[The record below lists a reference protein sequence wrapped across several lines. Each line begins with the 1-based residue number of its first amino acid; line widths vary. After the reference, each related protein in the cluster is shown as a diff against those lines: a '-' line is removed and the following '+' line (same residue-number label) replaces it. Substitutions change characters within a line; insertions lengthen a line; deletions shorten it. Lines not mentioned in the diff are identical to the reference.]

1 MRILFNYFAECW
13 GPAQLFHQI
22 TRPHAF
28 SAALMSLTGWL
39 RLTLIRSW
47 SMIIVKCNVENHT
60 NYTGGVQRSSSWR
73 RVSISIRCYLY
84 KPTGGRLSKNQ
95 SYSLFPIFRS
105 WWLSFPW
112 RENTRSS
119 SWSPIFTTQPRR
131 RPRKDQQCDLS
142 MIQTC
147 TCKHSSCD
155 KR

>member
-1 MRILFNYFAECW
+1 MLRPGATFPSNYPTSCLLGSVDVTDW
-13 GPAQLFHQI
+13 LAQVDLEQI
-22 TRPHAF
+22 V
-28 SAALMSLTGWL
+28 
-39 RLTLIRSW
+39 I
-47 SMIIVKCNVENHT
+47 MIIVKYNVENHT
-60 NYTGGVQRSSSWR
+60 NYTGGVQRSSSWW

-84 KPTGGRLSKNQ
+84 KPTGGSISKNQ
-95 SYSLFPIFRS
+95 SNNPFSTYRS

-119 SWSPIFTTQPRR
+119 SWSPIFTTRPRR
-131 RPRKDQQCDLS
+131 RPRRDQSCDPS

>member
-1 MRILFNYFAECW
+1 MLRPGATFPSNYPTSCLLGSVDVTDW
-13 GPAQLFHQI
+13 LAQVDLEQI
-22 TRPHAF
+22 V
-28 SAALMSLTGWL
+28 
-39 RLTLIRSW
+39 I
-47 SMIIVKCNVENHT
+47 MIIVKYNVENHT

-84 KPTGGRLSKNQ
+84 KPTGGSISKNQ
-95 SYSLFPIFRS
+95 SNNPFSTYRS

-119 SWSPIFTTQPRR
+119 SWSPIFTMQPRR
-131 RPRKDQQCDLS
+131 RPRKDQPCDRS
-142 MIQTC
+142 IIQTC